1 MLTVIYR
8 VSVNKILFVQL
19 NELYMKVTFSNFIK
33 ILTKF
38 YQS

>member
-19 NELYMKVTFSNFIK
+19 NEVYTEVTFSLNY
-33 ILTKF
+33 LP
-38 YQS
+38 S